1 MYILHVLSGEERE
14 TGRKLTEKGYHIL
27 LPEAVKQERRGG
39 KWMDV
44 LRVMMP
50 GYLFVETDMSP
61 ETYYDIVEAG
71 EIIRMLN
78 YSDPMP
84 EDEVEMIH
92 KLAGAVTKPVE
103 LVPIEGGGWIVDNED
118 SAFYGCRPKCALLR
132 QRRAIFGITV
142 AREKYDIS
150 VTARAKTMDR

>member
-1 MYILHVLSGEERE
+1 MYVLHVCSGEERE
-14 TGRKLTEKGYHIL
+14 TAKKLTEKGYRIL

-50 GYLFVETDMSP
+50 GYLFVETEMSP
-61 ETYYDIVEAG
+61 AAYHDIVDADG
-71 EIIRMLN
+71 IIRMLN

-84 EDEVEMIH
+84 EDEVKMID

-103 LVPIEGGGWIVDNED
+103 LVPVEGGGWIVNNED
-118 SAFYGCRPKCALLR
+118 SAFYGRMPKRVMLR
-132 QRRAIFGITV
+132 QRRAIFEITA
-142 AREKYDIS
+142 AREKYDVS
-150 VTARAKTMDR
+150 VAAYAAAE